1 MYVNTIVS
9 VTSIIITMH
18 TARPLTY
25 FVMEF
30 KEDLLSLEDI
40 GSIRYH
46 LHARGVLYK
55 SEMEVLNKLSINF
68 VPNRQDQVYQL
79 LDFLDHKSD
88 GPQQL
93 IKVLQEMSSEHNFIG
108 EIADILTKE
117 YSAQNQ

>member
-1 MYVNTIVS
+1 MS
-9 VTSIIITMH
+9 VTFVLVLLTIH
-18 TARPLTY
+18 AARPLTY

-55 SEMEVLNKLSINF
+55 SEMEVLNKSVSVSFL
-68 VPNRQDQVYQL
+68 PNRHDQVYQL

-93 IKVLQEMSSEHNFIG
+93 IKVLREMSCERNFIG
-108 EIADILTKE
+108 EIAEILTKE
-117 YSAQNQ
+117 YSAQIK